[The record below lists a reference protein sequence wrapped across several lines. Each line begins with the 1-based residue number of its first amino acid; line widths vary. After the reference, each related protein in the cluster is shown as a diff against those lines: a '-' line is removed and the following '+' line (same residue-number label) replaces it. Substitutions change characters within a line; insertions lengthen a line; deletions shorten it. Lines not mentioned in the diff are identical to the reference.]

1 MHSLALRVLF
11 CFLISEDLSVPPPVP
26 LCQVLSQFPDMD
38 KFLIDT
44 IDDTSSQTGT
54 SENKSDK
61 T

>member
-11 CFLISEDLSVPPPVP
+11 WFLISEDLSVPPAVP

-38 KFLIDT
+38 EFLIDS
-44 IDDTSSQTGT
+44 IDDTSSQIGT
-54 SENKSDK
+54 TENKSDK